1 MYNNNKYNSHR
12 LPLIT
17 PEMLRHQPDQACEI
31 LNKLSGGGGSEA
43 TVINEGTGNLEDIQ
57 QTTTSYDD
65 GGVNIVTAY
74 LSGGATSDF
83 QIRNGRKGSQGDPG
97 PAGQDGADGADGFS
111 PVATVTKSGDTAT
124 ITITDQDGTTT
135 ATVSDGAQGNPGA
148 PGPAN
153 TLSIGTVQQ
162 GVTAD
167 ATITGTSPN
176 QTLNL
181 TLPKGDQGPVGPA
194 NSLSIGTVQQGITA
208 DATITGTPP
217 NQVLN
222 LSLPKGDPGTAA
234 SIAVGNTTTLSPGS
248 SATVTNSG
256 TSSAAV
262 FDFGIP
268 QGATGTAAT
277 VAAGTTTTLPAGS
290 SATVTNSGTSSAA
303 VFDFGIPKG
312 DTGATGPANTLSIG
326 TVQSGATADATITG
340 TSPNQTLNLTLPEGP
355 QGSAATISVGS
366 TTTLSPG
373 SSATVTNSGTS
384 SAAVFDFGIP
394 EGQPGQDANVVTTY
408 TTSNTDAYSTT
419 YANETFMYSTE
430 TGTNMTI
437 DGLAAYVSGK
447 QGMTGSVYITK
458 KSSGVGSAISTGWY
472 NFFWSPHR
480 TGRGGDNTQFGTII
494 LTPMTFDGS
503 SWILHKRNSTTAI
516 ASVRRILLDEVST
529 SQITNSAVTN
539 DKLNWA
545 NIIAMSLSS
554 STTVDDNSTLGT
566 GLNYLKFGNGLMIVF
581 GTSEVVSIGNNN
593 YYDWNTNLATAFKS
607 YPFVIAS
614 ITTNTAAKNGNMYA
628 SNNYSTKTQIRIRG
642 FNSTGATRKPLLSF
656 VAFGKWK

>member
-31 LNKLSGGGGSEA
+31 LNKLSGGGGGEA

-97 PAGQDGADGADGFS
+97 PAGQDGADGTDGFS
-111 PVATVTKSGDTAT
+111 PIATVTKSGDTAT
-124 ITITDQDGTTT
+124 ISITDQGGTTT
-135 ATVSDGAQGNPGA
+135 ATVSDGAQGEQGV

-181 TLPKGDQGPVGPA
+181 TLPKGDQGPAGPA

-222 LSLPKGDPGTAA
+222 LSLPKGDPGAAA

-277 VAAGTTTTLPAGS
+277 IAVGTTSTLPS
-290 SATVTNSGTSSAA
+290 
-303 VFDFGIPKG
+303 
-312 DTGATGPANTLSIG
+312 
-326 TVQSGATADATITG
+326 
-340 TSPNQTLNLTLPEGP
+340 
-355 QGSAATISVGS
+355 
-366 TTTLSPG
+366 G

-394 EGQPGQDANVVTTY
+394 EGQQGAPGQDGYIHNSTELKTEIIDIIYPVGSIYMSVNNVSPSTFLGGNWQAIEDTFLLSSGSTYTAGNTGGSSTINLSHSHTVNSHNHSLPANTGSHTLTTNQIPGHTHGSKTLKGTFEIRRYGTSGTGTDICINGAVGCTGIVTTAVK
-408 TTSNTDAYSTT
+408 TW
-419 YANETFMYSTE
+419 
-430 TGTNMTI
+430 
-437 DGLAAYVSGK
+437 SGK
-447 QGMTGSVYITK
+447 HSLA
-458 KSSGVGSAISTGWY
+458 GVGSSPNNPKTDVQYIDASHEHNSVGGGQGHSHTIGGNTG
-472 NFFWSPHR
+472 NASP
-480 TGRGGDNTQFGTII
+480 GT
-494 LTPMTFDGS
+494 DS
-503 SWILHKRNSTTAI
+503 K
-516 ASVRRILLDEVST
+516 
-529 SQITNSAVTN
+529 
-539 DKLNWA
+539 
-545 NIIAMSLSS
+545 LSS
-554 STTVDDNSTLGT
+554 SQSIMPP
-566 GLNYLKFGNGLMIVF
+566 YL
-581 GTSEVVSIGNNN
+581 VV
-593 YYDWNTNLATAFKS
+593 YMWK
-607 YPFVIAS
+607 
-614 ITTNTAAKNGNMYA
+614 
-628 SNNYSTKTQIRIRG
+628 RI
-642 FNSTGATRKPLLSF
+642 S
-656 VAFGKWK
+656 